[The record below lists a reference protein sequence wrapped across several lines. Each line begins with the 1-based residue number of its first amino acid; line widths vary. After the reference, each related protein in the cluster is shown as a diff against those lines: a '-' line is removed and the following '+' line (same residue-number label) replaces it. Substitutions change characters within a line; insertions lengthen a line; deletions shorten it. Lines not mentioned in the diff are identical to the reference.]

1 MTKRKKKTV
10 FQVPAPRP
18 SILGL
23 DKLAAEKRKQQKEE
37 RKSRVTSY
45 KDDADAGDDVESDV
59 TPSRH
64 GAAKPPRDRWAPPL
78 ITVTSTYTAHLT
90 LNTGLS
96 TPR

>member
-1 MTKRKKKTV
+1 MSHRMLAELISHITLCISAMTKRKKKTV

-64 GAAKPPRDRWAPPL
+64 GAAKPPRDR
-78 ITVTSTYTAHLT
+78 
-90 LNTGLS
+90 
-96 TPR
+96 